1 MFSVPHQ
8 LARLFILEEEIIE
21 LIEDSEIDETVTG
34 DYLELWEARYNELK
48 PNKEL
53 NVRSQLFVNSLS
65 ELNLS
70 F

>member
-21 LIEDSEIDETVTG
+21 LIEESEIDETVTG

-53 NVRSQLFVNSLS
+53 NVRS
-65 ELNLS
+65 
-70 F
+70 